1 LFTARVRRALVAV
14 GTVGLLTVPTAVATT
29 SAASAADSNKL
40 TVTAGD
46 YTYKLSG
53 KPKPG
58 NVEIVFDNAGVEIH
72 MVAVIQLKPSVT
84 DKQLKQAMLSD
95 DDAAVEKLVTGQGFN
110 IGGMPGLLSGGVSTT
125 NISSLKAGHY
135 GLLCFV
141 PDPEG
146 VPHIAHGMVKVFDVK
161 GSKSTLKPPT
171 DGVSEIEVSEAG
183 ITLPSA
189 GLPKSGWIKVTNTGT
204 GLRDLTLAG
213 YKDPTA
219 TFEQIDAEVDAFFET
234 GKFPS
239 GSEPLILNG
248 GVGTLPPGASGYVE
262 VSLDAGRWTAVSSDN
277 DGENEVHL
285 DFEVS

>member
-1 LFTARVRRALVAV
+1 MITRVRTALVAV
-14 GTVGLLTVPTAVATT
+14 GTAALLAIPAVAST
-29 SAASAADSNKL
+29 SSIAAAADSNKL
-40 TVTAGD
+40 TITAGE

-53 KPKPG
+53 SPKPG
-58 NVEIVFDNAGVEIH
+58 NVEMVFDNAGVEIH
-72 MVAVIQLKPSVT
+72 MVVVIQLKPSVT

-110 IGGMPGLLSGGVSTT
+110 IGGTPGLLSGGVSTT
-125 NISSLKAGHY
+125 NIANLKAGHY

-171 DGVSEIEVSEAG
+171 DGVSEVELSEAG

-189 GLPKSGWIKVTNTGT
+189 GLPKSGWIKVTNTGS
-204 GLRDLTLAG
+204 GPRDLTLAK
-213 YKDPTA
+213 YESATA

-234 GKFPS
+234 GAFPS
-239 GSEPLILNG
+239 GTAPLLLNG
-248 GVGTLPPGASGYVE
+248 GVSTLPPGASAYLDA
-262 VSLDAGRWTAVSSDN
+262 SLAAGRWAAVSSDA

>member
-1 LFTARVRRALVAV
+1 LIARTVRKALVAV
-14 GTVGLLTVPTAVATT
+14 GTVGLLTVPAAVATT
-29 SAASAADSNKL
+29 LEASAADSNKL
-40 TVTAGD
+40 TVTAGE
-46 YTYKLSG
+46 YVYKLSG
-53 KPKPG
+53 SPKPG
-58 NVEIVFDNAGVEIH
+58 NVEVVFDNAGVEIH

-84 DKQLKQAMLSD
+84 DKQLKRAVLSD
-95 DDAAVEKLVTGQGFN
+95 DNSALEKLLTGQGFN
-110 IGGMPGLLSGGVSTT
+110 VAGMPGLLSGGVATT
-125 NISSLKAGHY
+125 NIGSLKAGHY
-135 GLLCFV
+135 GMLCFV

-189 GLPKSGWIKVTNTGT
+189 GLPKSGWIKVTNTGS
-204 GLRDLTLAG
+204 GPRDLTLAK
-213 YKDPTA
+213 YTSPTS
-219 TFEQIDAEVDAFFET
+219 TFEQVDAEVDAFFET

-239 GSEPLILNG
+239 GSDPLLLNG
-248 GVGTLPPGASGYVE
+248 GVSTLLPGGSGYVE

-285 DFEVS
+285 DFQVT